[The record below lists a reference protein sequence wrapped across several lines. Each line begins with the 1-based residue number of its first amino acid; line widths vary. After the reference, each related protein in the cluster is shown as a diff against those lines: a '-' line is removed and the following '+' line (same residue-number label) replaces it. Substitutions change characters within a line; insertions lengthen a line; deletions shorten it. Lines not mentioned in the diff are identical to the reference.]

1 LSNVFLG
8 ASEDPPMPPDLLSA
22 LTRMGSRVAPAYLQ
36 SPDRIPAA
44 ARREALDRAERLA
57 SVSAA
62 RHETLTSLDTPTR
75 PTTARRE
82 YYHVPCQPM
91 RAAARAF
98 IPEHEGCAPTSV
110 ADRQKIMRAAED
122 LELATKMKGKKNG
135 ALGYIGL
142 QILRLLM
149 FTFANATT
157 GLCCPSYRTLCKVSG
172 LCKSAVSNALYR
184 LECTGLLVITR
195 RQVRRQ
201 ITRISGITGLP
212 ETFLTTVQGSNLY
225 KFVAPTSDRIPVAAT
240 PIRNGRAYWAR
251 QHARTRSLTSTHVHP
266 SGYASRGENQTQPP
280 QVRERPRTAVIIRH
294 KTAADALCKVLKGWS

>member
-1 LSNVFLG
+1 MSP
-8 ASEDPPMPPDLLSA
+8 ELLSA

-36 SPDRIPAA
+36 AHDRIPAA
-44 ARREALDRAERLA
+44 ARREALERAERLA

-62 RHETLTSLDTPTR
+62 RHETLTSVDTPTR

-82 YYHVPCQPM
+82 YYNVPCQPM

-98 IPEHEGCAPTSV
+98 IPESEGCAPSTV
-110 ADRQKIMRAAED
+110 ADRQRIMRAAED

-142 QILRLLM
+142 HILRLLM
-149 FTFANATT
+149 FTYANATT

-172 LCKSAVSNALYR
+172 LCKSSVSNALYR

-201 ITRISGITGLP
+201 ISRISGITGLP

-225 KFVAPTSDRIPVAAT
+225 KFVAPTTDRIPVAAT

-251 QHARTRSLTSTHVHP
+251 QTARTLARTRSLTSTHALA
-266 SGYASRGENQTQPP
+266 SESTSRGENQTKYPNIP
-280 QVRERPRTAVIIRH
+280 NRPRTAVIIRH
-294 KTAADALCKVLKGWS
+294 KTAADLVSKILKGWS